1 MHSLCGHLLLA
12 APHELDPNFV
22 DAVVLVVEHSDRGVV
37 GLILNC
43 PREANRTV
51 SRAARIG
58 QPFPGKIRTFF
69 GGPVSGPAMALHS
82 DRSLAEREIL
92 PGVFFSCNEASVRA
106 LLRKRKQPLKIIT
119 GYAGWAPRQL
129 EQEIELGV
137 WRVVP
142 GTAEAVF
149 SDNSQLWQDLYRQGF
164 ELQLRA
170 MLDLKYLPA
179 DPMLN

>member
-1 MHSLCGHLLLA
+1 MHCLTGHLLLA
-12 APHELDPNFV
+12 APQELDPNFV

-43 PREANRTV
+43 PREANRPV
-51 SRAARIG
+51 SREARIG
-58 QPFPGKIRTFF
+58 QPFPGKTRMFF
-69 GGPVSGPAMALHS
+69 GGPVSGPTMALHA
-82 DRSLAEREIL
+82 DKSLAEREIL
-92 PGVFFSCNEASVRA
+92 PGVYFSSNEASIRA
-106 LLRKRKQPLKIIT
+106 VLRKKKQPLKVFT

-129 EQEIELGV
+129 EKEIELGV

-142 GTAEAVF
+142 GTADAVF
-149 SDNSQLWQDLYRQGF
+149 SDNSHLWQNLYRQDF
-164 ELQLRA
+164 EMQLRA